1 MTAPSRLPLRSV
13 TVGSPRGGV
22 PFPLRLAPRVNR
34 ALTRKPSLAVRVEAL
49 AREPGQLTLA
59 QWPRR

>member
-13 TVGSPRGGV
+13 TVGSPRGGE
-22 PFPLRLAPRVNR
+22 PFPLRLAPRANR
-34 ALTRKPSLAVRVEAL
+34 ALARKAPRAVRVEAL
-49 AREPGQLTLA
+49 TREPGQLTLA